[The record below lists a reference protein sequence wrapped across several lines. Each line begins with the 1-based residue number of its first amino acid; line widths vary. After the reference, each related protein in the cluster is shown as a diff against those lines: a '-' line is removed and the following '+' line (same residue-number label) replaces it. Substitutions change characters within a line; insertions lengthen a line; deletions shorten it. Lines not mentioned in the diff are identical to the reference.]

1 MKKTPTKFSLV
12 GVFFVCELRY
22 FNSIWRHSVY
32 KKLFIPGPTHVVD
45 EVLEAMAVPMIGHRD
60 SLYSDMH
67 GEVVEK
73 LKKMLYTDNRIYLST
88 SSSTGMM
95 EGAIRNCV
103 QKKALMTNCGAFSKR
118 WAQIATANG
127 KETEV
132 ITVEMGEA
140 VTPEMVD
147 EKLAQGGFDSV
158 CITHNETSTGVT
170 NPIKEIAALVKEK
183 YPDVLVLVDAV
194 SIMSG
199 AEIRV
204 DDWGLDVVLAGT
216 QKAFALPPGLCVITV
231 SDAAY
236 ARSETTENKGYYFDF
251 VALEG
256 KAVKSQTPA
265 TPAISLIHALNVQ
278 MDRILAE
285 GVENRFARHAEMAKY
300 VQDWARK
307 HFELY
312 ADDERYLSPTIT
324 NIKNTRG
331 ISVAD
336 LNKELA
342 KRGAMLSNGYGALK
356 EKAFRIAHMG
366 DLQMEDLKW
375 LTDQIE
381 DILGL

>member
-1 MKKTPTKFSLV
+1 M
-12 GVFFVCELRY
+12 
-22 FNSIWRHSVY
+22 Y

-45 EVLEAMAVPMIGHRD
+45 EVLEAMAMPMIGHRD
-60 SLYSDMH
+60 SLYSDLH

-73 LKKMLYTDNRIYLST
+73 LKKMLYTNNRIYLST

-103 QKKALMTNCGAFSKR
+103 KEKALMTDCGAFSKR

-127 KETEV
+127 KEIEV
-132 ITVEMGEA
+132 IQVEMGEA
-140 VTPEMVD
+140 IMPEMVD

-158 CITHNETSTGVT
+158 CITFNETSTGVT
-170 NPIKEIAALVKEK
+170 NPLKEIAALVKEK
-183 YPDVLVLVDAV
+183 YPDILVLVDAV
-194 SIMSG
+194 SIMAG

-216 QKAFALPPGLCVITV
+216 QKAFATPPGLCIVTV

-236 ARSETTENKGYYFDF
+236 KRSEKMENKGYYFDF

-256 KAVKSQTPA
+256 KAVKNQTPA
-265 TPAISLIHALNVQ
+265 TPAVSLINALNVQ

-300 VQDWARK
+300 IQDWARK
-307 HFELY
+307 YFALY
-312 ADDERYLSPTIT
+312 TADDKYLSPTVTNIT
-324 NIKNTRG
+324 NTRD
-331 ISVAD
+331 ISIAD

-342 KRGAMLSNGYGALK
+342 KRGAMISNGYGVLK

-366 DLQMEDLKW
+366 DIQLEDLKW

>member
-1 MKKTPTKFSLV
+1 M
-12 GVFFVCELRY
+12 
-22 FNSIWRHSVY
+22 Y

-60 SLYSDMH
+60 PLYSDLH
-67 GEVVEK
+67 GAVVEK
-73 LKKMLYTDNRIYLST
+73 LKKLLYTDGRIYLST

-103 QKKALMTNCGAFSKR
+103 QTKALMTDCGAFSKR

-132 ITVEMGEA
+132 IKVEMGEA
-140 VTPEMVD
+140 ITPEMVD
-147 EKLAQGGFDSV
+147 EYLSHGGFDSV
-158 CITHNETSTGVT
+158 CITYNETSTGVT

-199 AEIRV
+199 AELRV
-204 DDWGLDVVLAGT
+204 DDWNLDVVLAGT
-216 QKAFALPPGLCVITV
+216 QKAFALPPGLCVVTV

-256 KAVKSQTPA
+256 KAVKNQTPA
-265 TPAISLIHALNVQ
+265 TPAISLINALNVQ

-307 HFELY
+307 YFELY
-312 ADDERYLSPTIT
+312 AADEKYLSPTVT
-324 NIKNTRG
+324 NVRNTRG

-342 KRGAMLSNGYGALK
+342 KRGAMISNGYGTLK

-366 DLQMEDLKW
+366 DLQLEDLKW

-381 DILGL
+381 DILGLE

>member
-1 MKKTPTKFSLV
+1 LSDNFI
-12 GVFFVCELRY
+12 EEY
-22 FNSIWRHSVY
+22 FDLNSIWRRLMY

-60 SLYSDMH
+60 SLYSDIH
-67 GEVVEK
+67 GAVVEK

-103 QKKALMTNCGAFSKR
+103 QTKALMTDCGAFSKR

-132 ITVEMGEA
+132 IKVEMGEA
-140 VTPEMVD
+140 ITPEMVD
-147 EKLAQGGFDSV
+147 EKLAQGGFDTV

-204 DDWGLDVVLAGT
+204 DDWHLDVVLAGT
-216 QKAFALPPGLCVITV
+216 QKAFALPPGLCVISV

-265 TPAISLIHALNVQ
+265 TPAISLINALNVQ

-285 GVENRFARHAEMAKY
+285 GVENRFARHAQMAKY
-300 VQDWARK
+300 VQDWAK
-307 HFELY
+307 EYFELY
-312 ADDERYLSPTIT
+312 VRDEKYLSPTIT

-356 EKAFRIAHMG
+356 EKSFRIAHMG

>member
-1 MKKTPTKFSLV
+1 M
-12 GVFFVCELRY
+12 
-22 FNSIWRHSVY
+22 Y

-45 EVLEAMAVPMIGHRD
+45 EVLEAMAMPMIGHRD

-73 LKKMLYTDNRIYLST
+73 LKKMLYTNNRIYLST

-103 QKKALMTNCGAFSKR
+103 MKKALMTDCGAFSKR

-127 KETEV
+127 KEIEV
-132 ITVEMGEA
+132 IKVEMGEA
-140 VTPEMVD
+140 ITPEMVD
-147 EKLAQGGFDSV
+147 EKLAQGGIDSV
-158 CITHNETSTGVT
+158 CITFNETSTGVT
-170 NPIKEIAALVKEK
+170 NPLQEIAALVKEK

-194 SIMSG
+194 SIMAG

-204 DDWGLDVVLAGT
+204 DDWNLDVVLAGT
-216 QKAFALPPGLCVITV
+216 QKAFAMPPGLCVVTV

-236 ARSETTENKGYYFDF
+236 ARSENMENKGYYFDF

-256 KAVKSQTPA
+256 KAVKNQTPA
-265 TPAISLIHALNVQ
+265 TPAISLINALNVQ

-285 GVENRFARHAEMAKY
+285 GVEKRFARHAEMAKY
-300 VQDWARK
+300 IQDWASK
-307 HFELY
+307 YFGLY
-312 ADDERYLSPTIT
+312 AADVKYLSPTVTNIT
-324 NIKNTRG
+324 NTRN

-342 KRGAMLSNGYGALK
+342 KRGAMLSNGYGVLK

-366 DLQMEDLKW
+366 DIQMEDLRW
-375 LTDQIE
+375 LTSQIE
-381 DILGL
+381 EILDL

>member
-1 MKKTPTKFSLV
+1 M
-12 GVFFVCELRY
+12 
-22 FNSIWRHSVY
+22 Y

-45 EVLEAMAVPMIGHRD
+45 EVLEAMAMPMIGHRD
-60 SLYSDMH
+60 SLYSDLH

-73 LKKMLYTDNRIYLST
+73 LKKMLYTNNRIYLST

-103 QKKALMTNCGAFSKR
+103 KEKALMTDCGAFSKR

-127 KETEV
+127 KEIEV
-132 ITVEMGEA
+132 IKVEMGEA
-140 VTPEMVD
+140 IMPEMVD

-158 CITHNETSTGVT
+158 CITFNETSTGVT
-170 NPIKEIAALVKEK
+170 NPLKEIAALVKEK
-183 YPDVLVLVDAV
+183 YPDILVLVDAV
-194 SIMSG
+194 SIMAG

-216 QKAFALPPGLCVITV
+216 QKAFATPPGLCIVTV

-236 ARSETTENKGYYFDF
+236 KRSEKMENKGYYFDF

-256 KAVKSQTPA
+256 KAVKNQTPA
-265 TPAISLIHALNVQ
+265 TPAVSLINALNVQ

-300 VQDWARK
+300 IQDWARK
-307 HFELY
+307 YFALY
-312 ADDERYLSPTIT
+312 TADDKYLSPTVTNIT
-324 NIKNTRG
+324 NTRD
-331 ISVAD
+331 ISIAD

-342 KRGAMLSNGYGALK
+342 KRGAMISNGYGVLK

-366 DLQMEDLKW
+366 DIQLEDLKW

>member
-1 MKKTPTKFSLV
+1 M
-12 GVFFVCELRY
+12 
-22 FNSIWRHSVY
+22 Y

-73 LKKMLYTDNRIYLST
+73 LKKLLYTENRIYLST

-103 QKKALMTNCGAFSKR
+103 QTKALMTDCGAFSKR

-132 ITVEMGEA
+132 IKVEMGEA
-140 VTPEMVD
+140 ITPEMVD
-147 EKLAQGGFDSV
+147 QYLSLGGFDTV

-183 YPDVLVLVDAV
+183 YPGVLVLVDAV

-216 QKAFALPPGLCVITV
+216 QKAFALPPGLCVVTV

-251 VALEG
+251 VALEK

-265 TPAISLIHALNVQ
+265 TPGISLINALNVQ

-285 GVENRFARHAEMAKY
+285 GIENRFARHAEMAKY

-342 KRGAMLSNGYGALK
+342 RRGAMLSNGYGNLK

-375 LTDQIE
+375 LTNQIE